1 MGLYTYSDANVIL
14 NAFSQDKVR
23 AQRARAI
30 LEDTARTFVVSDY
43 LWLETVPKVVYN
55 KQYDQAAY
63 IDGFFHDA
71 EFVPASAAIIV
82 QAKAIAARYG
92 LAAMDALHVACAI
105 AGGADEL
112 VTFEKPVKPFFRIPP
127 EVLRITSLYEAG
139 A

>member
-1 MGLYTYSDANVIL
+1 MGLYTYSDSNVIL
-14 NAFSQDKVR
+14 NVFSPDKVR

-30 LEDTARTFVVSDY
+30 LEDTARRFVFSDY
-43 LWLETVPKVVYN
+43 VWLETLPKMIYN
-55 KQYDQAAY
+55 KQYIQVSY
-63 IDGFFHDA
+63 TERIFSRA
-71 EFVPASAAIIV
+71 EFVPASTAIIV
-82 QAKAIAARYG
+82 QAKAIASTYG

-105 AGGADEL
+105 AGGANEL